1 MDSSN
6 AIRLLIQRDA
16 ILVFKTNRRSETLP
30 ADFHDFF
37 ITLNKKLNLFV
48 VELDISKEE
57 IRIRDE
63 ALSLLFRINRA
74 PIITKPLP
82 IYKPSRSL
90 PLHYQELVLRTI
102 KEEIPDLYHGFSL
115 YNFVS

>member
-1 MDSSN
+1 MDSTD
-6 AIRLLIQRDA
+6 AVRLLIQKDA
-16 ILVFKTNRRSETLP
+16 VMVFRTDFRPKRFS
-30 ADFHDFF
+30 ADFYDFF
-37 ITLNKKLNLFV
+37 IILNKTLNLFI

-63 ALSLLFRINRA
+63 ALSLLFRINKA
-74 PIITKPLP
+74 PVITKPLP
-82 IYKPSRSL
+82 VYKPSRSL